1 MGALTARGALTEPA
15 GLVWLGGVFTTQV
28 WTVAGLTTYYV
39 MSFMRVASRQ
49 VWIAG
54 ITTSPDRYWMAQM
67 ARNASLADVGFL
79 NGCRYLVHDRDAKFC
94 AAFDAIL
101 KAIDIQAIKLPPH
114 SPNLNAHLERW
125 HRSVKEEI
133 AMRRRNQPIHSNL
146 PAWHRSQDA
155 VNLAR
160 ISHPNV

>member
-1 MGALTARGALTEPA
+1 
-15 GLVWLGGVFTTQV
+15 
-28 WTVAGLTTYYV
+28 

-79 NGCRYLVHDRDAKFC
+79 NACRYLVHDRDAKFC

-133 AMRRRNQPIHSNL
+133 ACEGATSQFTPISRL
-146 PAWHRSQDA
+146 GTVVRM
-155 VNLAR
+155 LL
-160 ISHPNV
+160 ISPV